1 MMDKFLR
8 FISKQNDCAK
18 RSAKTFFQAFAAV
31 LLTTLGNA
39 EYAGENAQTAIV
51 KGALTA
57 AIAAGICAVMNIN
70 REV

>member
-1 MMDKFLR
+1 MDRFLK
-8 FISKQNDCAK
+8 FISNQKDCAK

-31 LLTTLGNA
+31 LLTTLCNA
-39 EYAGENAQTAIV
+39 EYANSGAETTIV

>member
-1 MMDKFLR
+1 MDKFR
-8 FISKQNDCAK
+8 KFISNQKDCAK

-31 LLTTLGNA
+31 LLTTLCNA
-39 EYAGENAQTAIV
+39 EYVSADAETTIV